1 METPDGNTVP
11 RSQESG
17 APWEAARAGGA
28 SGPTMHASYGS
39 VEAGEGAPAPRGVR
53 HTRVAVLLG
62 LWALALVLAMVAVGA
77 AGASQRRT
85 VLDDKVDDP
94 LAGLDET
101 PHEWTDEHGDG
112 YDPEKQNVW
121 ADEDAFEVPFVGY
134 AKKDLKWRAPAEPE
148 TNVLDYLPQVRPPPV
163 SPAAVPSALPASRVP
178 PAGKVRAA
186 GLRLAGVAGRLF
198 GTQVHGAALSLGPV
212 PRA

>member
-1 METPDGNTVP
+1 
-11 RSQESG
+11 
-17 APWEAARAGGA
+17 
-28 SGPTMHASYGS
+28 MHASYGS

-148 TNVLDYLPQVRPPPV
+148 TNVLDYLPQGDFSEPK
-163 SPAAVPSALPASRVP
+163 SME
-178 PAGKVRAA
+178 
-186 GLRLAGVAGRLF
+186 LRSL
-198 GTQVHGAALSLGPV
+198 LGPYPEPENV
-212 PRA
+212 WTGVTLDF

>member
-1 METPDGNTVP
+1 
-11 RSQESG
+11 
-17 APWEAARAGGA
+17 
-28 SGPTMHASYGS
+28 MHASYGS

-77 AGASQRRT
+77 AGATQRRT

-94 LAGLDET
+94 LADLDET

-112 YDPEKQNVW
+112 YDPEKQNVL

-148 TNVLDYLPQVRPPPV
+148 TNVLDYLPQVRPPPASPAAV
-163 SPAAVPSALPASRVP
+163 SPAAVPPALPCRGNRRAVP
-178 PAGKVRAA
+178 NEMRAA
-186 GLRLAGVAGRLF
+186 TG
-198 GTQVHGAALSLGPV
+198 LSLAWRVLQGDFSEPKSMELRSLLGPYPEPV
-212 PRA
+212 NVWTGVTHDY